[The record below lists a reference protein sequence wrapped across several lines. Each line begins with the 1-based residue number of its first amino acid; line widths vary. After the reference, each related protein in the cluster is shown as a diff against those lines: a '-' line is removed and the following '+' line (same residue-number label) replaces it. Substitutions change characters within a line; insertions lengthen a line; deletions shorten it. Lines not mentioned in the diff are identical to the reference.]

1 LEDSTAEV
9 NTLGNKSTAAM
20 ARAMRRNEGIA
31 AMQSNPSRRSTLHYH
46 GVQRRCPFYSAQK
59 SCIFIS
65 ESESALHL
73 ALVSQPIISRRF
85 NICMPDSR
93 GCELDRSAGEASRR
107 DLPPTRIWLG
117 TSLRL
122 GDATSIPII
131 LKAGFPCACMWWV
144 IQHLGR
150 KLLLQLSI
158 LPSHVFDSF
167 ILTTFT
173 RLRTYFY

>member
-1 LEDSTAEV
+1 MYHSFRTIGFRQFAVSLEDSIAEV
-9 NTLGNKSTAAM
+9 DTLGNKSSAAM

-31 AMQSNPSRRSTLHYH
+31 TMQSNLPSRGTLHYH
-46 GVQRRCPFYSAQK
+46 GVRRRCPFYSAK
-59 SCIFIS
+59 KTCIFIY

-73 ALVSQPIISRRF
+73 ALVSQPIVSRRF

-93 GCELDRSAGEASRR
+93 GCELNRSAGEASRR

-131 LKAGFPCACMWWV
+131 PKAGFPCACMW
-144 IQHLGR
+144 
-150 KLLLQLSI
+150 
-158 LPSHVFDSF
+158 
-167 ILTTFT
+167 
-173 RLRTYFY
+173 